1 MAAAHFKSRCL
12 SGGTVALQG
21 SSIHKLIPH
30 YALFGGKRWADRP
43 RVLGAQLRGQPHPQ
57 AHPPLCAVWGQ
68 GVGRP
73 RRPRCAPFCD
83 GPAVARDCACCCGRS
98 TGLTAVPPPSC
109 HPRSAQAQRRGGGAL
124 LAQPPAALPPLPP
137 VPAGP
142 AARRRCAS
150 RAPTCCPPPHPRPCR
165 PSGAEAVRFSRTHL
179 LPSPSPPSLQA
190 QRRGGGALFAHPPAA
205 PPGGGHRQHGHG
217 RHRFCHR
224 PGQAAQLGRHAPGVC
239 GAMRTGA
246 WLPTRTQQAVLH
258 AGAKKSS
265 SGRGVGA
272 GWGGRDPEPGKRL
285 IGSLPCTC
293 PACMAGGGAC
303 AHGQGGAG
311 GVQRTGH
318 HARRLARRAAGHQQ
332 GGDHQLQRC
341 VWVGGWVGGRLAGAC
356 EQRRPRCYA
365 RARRARHR
373 GASRQIVQAGRG
385 VCPPLP
391 RGCSCRQTVQRP
403 CMVPGG

>member
-109 HPRSAQAQRRGGGAL
+109 HPRSA
-124 LAQPPAALPPLPP
+124 
-137 VPAGP
+137 
-142 AARRRCAS
+142 
-150 RAPTCCPPPHPRPCR
+150 
-165 PSGAEAVRFSRTHL
+165 
-179 LPSPSPPSLQA
+179 QA